1 MSILV
6 LDGHPDPAEGHL
18 VSALAAAYAEG
29 ARDAGHE
36 VRLVRLGPLE
46 LPLLRNRAQW
56 LEPPLPAVRSLQDD
70 VRWAGHLVIAFPL
83 WLGGI
88 PAATR
93 NVFEHLFR
101 EDFTFEP
108 NPRGFPRGK
117 LGGRSARLVVTMGM
131 PNIAYRF
138 AYGAHAVKALEHS
151 ILGLAGIEPVRW
163 TLLGGIG
170 EDRAKTTR
178 LVERLRDL
186 GRRGA

>member
-6 LDGHPDPAEGHL
+6 LDGHPDPADGHL
-18 VSALAAAYAEG
+18 VSALSAAYAEG
-29 ARDAGHE
+29 ARDAGHD
-36 VRLVRLGPLE
+36 VRLVRLGRLD

-56 LEPPLPAVRSLQDD
+56 LEPPLPAVQSLQGD
-70 VRWAGHLVIAFPL
+70 VLWASHIVLAFPL

-93 NVFEHLFR
+93 NVLEHLFR

-108 NPRGFPRGK
+108 NPRGFPKGK

-151 ILGLAGIEPVRW
+151 ILRLAGIGHVRW

-170 EDRAKTTR
+170 DNRGRTDR